1 MTTREL
7 KFPSLATLGRMPA
20 QVFLVIALVV
30 LLIIFAILAP
40 NFLTVSNILNVLRHA
55 SPLFML
61 ATGQTLVILL
71 AGIDLSQGSL
81 VGFVSV
87 MTGLAMM
94 QFGSIPAGIVVG
106 LLTGA
111 TVGFVSSLLITKAKV
126 QPFIVSLGFLFSIYG
141 LTFSITGGNRI
152 VGLPELFFVVGGGMV
167 GGVIPVPVII
177 FAVVAFAL
185 HQVLRRT
192 PFGRNIYAVGGNQEA
207 ARLSGVGIDRTKIFA
222 WALNGFL
229 VALGSIILT
238 SRVGSGEPWMGGFDM
253 LLESIAAAVIGG
265 TSLFGG
271 KGGIGGTIVGVLII
285 AFLVNGLTLMGMN
298 QFVREITVG
307 LLIILA
313 VWFGFRGR

>member
-7 KFPSLATLGRMPA
+7 RFPSLATLGRMPA
-20 QVFLVIALVV
+20 QAFLVIALVV

-55 SPLFML
+55 APLFML
-61 ATGQTLVILL
+61 AAGQTLVILL
-71 AGIDLSQGSL
+71 AGIDLSQGSV

-94 QFGSIPAGIVVG
+94 QLGIPAGILVG

-111 TVGFVSSLLITKAKV
+111 GCGLVSSLLITKAKV
-126 QPFIVSLGFLFSIYG
+126 QPFIVSLGMLFSIYG

-152 VGLPELFFVVGGGMV
+152 VGLPESFFVVGGGMV

-177 FAVVAFAL
+177 FAVVAFAM

-192 PFGRNIYAVGGNQEA
+192 PFGRNIYAIGGNQEA

-222 WALNGFL
+222 WALNGCL
-229 VALGSIILT
+229 VALGAVILT

-253 LLESIAAAVIGG
+253 LLESLAAAVIGG

-271 KGGIGGTIVGVLII
+271 KGSMGGTLIGVLII
-285 AFLVNGLTLMGMN
+285 TFLVNGLTLMGLN

-307 LLIILA
+307 ALIIVA